1 MNEIGLNIKSLRL
14 SKGMTQEQLAGEIGV
29 SSQAVSKWEN
39 GITLPDI
46 QLLPELS
53 VSFGVTIDSLFS
65 LSDEARFERID
76 NMIWAVRYISEND
89 FQQAERFLKEKYSNE
104 ASRPQAGLLLAE
116 LYNKRAD
123 EYHSLA
129 APLAKRALL
138 DNPDCK
144 EAHNA
149 IFDSDG
155 GVVSDW
161 NIDNHHVL
169 IDWYKG
175 FIDAHPENRRTY
187 LWLLDLLLAD
197 GRCEE
202 AADYLERMKAIEHT
216 YHYELYRGHLLRAQ
230 YRIDEAMAQYDEM
243 LALYPDNW
251 VVWESYADVMA
262 RLCRYDEAI
271 EAYKKAMPL
280 RDDPPFIDCEEALS
294 HLYELKGDYEAAVEM
309 QEKIIELMKT
319 HWGETEGEGIDFR
332 LREIERLKH
341 KSKEQSV

>member
-14 SKGMTQEQLAGEIGV
+14 AKSMTQEQLAQELGV

-39 GITLPDI
+39 GVTMPDI

-53 VSFGVTIDSLFS
+53 VIFGVTIDALFT

-76 NMIWAVRYISEND
+76 NMLWDVRYLTDRD
-89 FQQAERFLKEKYSNE
+89 FQQTEQFLKEKYNE
-104 ASRPQAGLLLAE
+104 EDTRAQAGLLLAQ

-138 DNPDCK
+138 DNPDSK

-149 IFDSDG
+149 IFDAEN
-155 GVVSDW
+155 GVFPDW
-161 NIDNHHVL
+161 NVANHHVL

-175 FIDAHPENRRTY
+175 FIALHPDNRRSY

-197 GRCEE
+197 GRCAE
-202 AADYLERMKAIEHT
+202 AEDYLEQMKAIEHT
-216 YHYELYRGHLLRAQ
+216 YHYELYCGHLLRAQ
-230 YRIDEAMAQYDEM
+230 YRLDEAMAQYDEM
-243 LALYPDNW
+243 LRLYPDNW
-251 VVWESYADVMA
+251 VVWMSYADVMA

-271 EAYKKAMPL
+271 AACEKAMPL
-280 RDDPPFIDCEEALS
+280 RPDPPYVDCEETAA
-294 HLYELKGDYEAAVEM
+294 HLYELKGDYDAAIGM
-309 QEKIIELMKT
+309 QEKIIEMMKT

-341 KSKEQSV
+341 KRNNKTH